1 MATYMLRDDQIGFE
15 DPRKADDNWV
25 RADVYED
32 GVGFDR
38 GGLCKLTA
46 TECRVLADWLLW
58 AAKRMDTV
66 QPPPTKPAKTAKPRG
81 RGRPCKV
88 EGAA

>member
-15 DPRKADDNWV
+15 DPREADDNWV
-25 RADVYED
+25 RADVYEE

-38 GGLCKLTA
+38 GGLCKLTSY
-46 TECRVLADWLLW
+46 ECRTMADWLLR
-58 AAKRMDTV
+58 AASRLDELPAP
-66 QPPPTKPAKTAKPRG
+66 QPKPAKRRG
-81 RGRPCKV
+81 RGRPCRA